1 MRKAV
6 IKSKKTAVD
15 LCYRITEIIFYFS
28 MIKLFLEKLFKGKLD
43 NPFTW
48 TALYKFAIIQ

>member
-1 MRKAV
+1 MRKPV
-6 IKSKKTAVD
+6 MKSEKTAVD
-15 LCYRITEIIFYFS
+15 LSYRNTKIIFYFS